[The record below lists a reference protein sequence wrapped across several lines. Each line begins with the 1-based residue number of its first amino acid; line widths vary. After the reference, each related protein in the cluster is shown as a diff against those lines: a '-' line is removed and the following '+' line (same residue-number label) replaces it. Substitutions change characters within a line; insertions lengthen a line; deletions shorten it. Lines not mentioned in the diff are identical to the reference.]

1 MLGDGTVYH
10 KHLTKLQNQG
20 NETACNI
27 LSNVKIIEAQLSKI
41 TQLVAKLFEKGF
53 TRQYHLCQTIMR
65 LSNLDVE
72 MLPFFCVCGL
82 TGNATTKGFN
92 VMDNN
97 VSVVTIS
104 ERYKPFVVSL
114 WICTHIK
121 MIEQQRILLFMDQ
134 KPDTQMQSMSDTI
147 ECYLQ
152 NSKQTQ
158 QEYATMYA
166 KCIAYCQ
173 DVLTKSLQ

>member
-1 MLGDGTVYH
+1 MLGDGVVYH

-20 NETACNI
+20 NETASNI
-27 LSNVKIIEAQLSKI
+27 LSNVKIIDARLSEI
-41 TQLVAKLFEKGF
+41 TRLVERLFENGLM
-53 TRQYHLCQTIMR
+53 RQYHLCQTIMR
-65 LSNLDVE
+65 LSNLNLE

-82 TGNATTKGFN
+82 TGNTTTQGFN

-104 ERYKPFVVSL
+104 ERFKPFVVSL

-121 MIEQQRILLFMDQ
+121 IIEQQRILLFMDA

-152 NSKQTQ
+152 NSNQAQK
-158 QEYATMYA
+158 EYATMYD
-166 KCIAYCQ
+166 KCILYCQ
-173 DVLTKSLQ
+173 NVLNKSLQ